1 MYMDEY
7 VISGIVIVVA
17 TIVATVGIGHYGWK
31 HIKQDME
38 NSKSS
43 GE

>member
-1 MYMDEY
+1 MYLDEY

-17 TIVATVGIGHYGWK
+17 TTIATLGICYYGWK

-38 NSKSS
+38 KSK

>member
-17 TIVATVGIGHYGWK
+17 TIVATLGIGHYGWK

-38 NSKSS
+38 KSQS
-43 GE
+43 GGE